1 MNTESGAFGTAGAF
15 GTGNA
20 GAFGKLA
27 KPVYN
32 SSAKLYTCSITNGF
46 RLTARREEGRFTPE
60 LDMNKEQV
68 ANFIVAATHGWF
80 SKPLTED
87 FLRDKIQLTIPTSS
101 LAESFEGSVEW
112 QMVSLTISKDV
123 FLLTFDLIGQKEDE
137 KICIKFEE
145 EEEIPLQQ
153 AEAIAIGPTRR
164 QIQKK
169 NVLKARAKAARSLF
183 TAERLT
189 QAYCEEFGE
198 DTDWEGDES
207 D

>member
-1 MNTESGAFGTAGAF
+1 M
-15 GTGNA
+15 
-20 GAFGKLA
+20 
-27 KPVYN
+27 
-32 SSAKLYTCSITNGF
+32 I
-46 RLTARREEGRFTPE
+46 
-60 LDMNKEQV
+60 NKEDIAKFV
-68 ANFIVAATHGWF
+68 VSATQGWF
-80 SKPLTED
+80 SKPLTEE
-87 FLRDKIQLTIPTSS
+87 FLNGKIQLSIPTSS
-101 LAESFEGSVEW
+101 LNESFEGSVDW

-123 FLLTFDLIGQKEDE
+123 FLFAFDIIGQKEDE

-145 EEEIPLQQ
+145 EEIPLQQ
-153 AEAIAIGPTRR
+153 AEPVAIGPTRQ

-207 D
+207 E

>member
-1 MNTESGAFGTAGAF
+1 MNTESSCAGATGTFGT
-15 GTGNA
+15 
-20 GAFGKLA
+20 FGKLG

-32 SSAKLYTCSITNGF
+32 SSTKVYTCSITNGF
-46 RLTARREEGRFTPE
+46 RLTARREEGRFVPE
-60 LDMNKEQV
+60 FDTLIGKEDL
-68 ANFIVAATHGWF
+68 AKFIVAATQGWF
-80 SKPLTED
+80 SKPLTEE
-87 FLRDKIQLTIPTSS
+87 FLKDKIQLSIPTSS
-101 LAESFEGSVEW
+101 LAESFEGSIEW
-112 QMVSLTISKDV
+112 QMVQLTISKEV
-123 FLLTFDLIGQKEDE
+123 FLLAFDIIGQKEDE

-145 EEEIPLQQ
+145 EEPPLQQ
-153 AEAIAIGPTRR
+153 TEAIAIGPTRQ

-207 D
+207 E

>member
-15 GTGNA
+15 GNA

-123 FLLTFDLIGQKEDE
+123 FLLTFDLVGQKEDE

>member
-1 MNTESGAFGTAGAF
+1 MNTESSGTGTAGAF
-15 GTGNA
+15 GTTGT
-20 GAFGKLA
+20 FGKLA

-68 ANFIVAATHGWF
+68 AKFIVAATHGWF
-80 SKPLTED
+80 SKPLTEE